1 MGRVIAVQGASGAHD
16 VPGLSDLE
24 GEAVLRFAHGG
35 EELRE
40 ALRDAEVLLGWN
52 FRAKAL
58 REAWADARR
67 LQWIHWGGAGVDA
80 LLFPE
85 LAASGVTVTN
95 SRGVFDRPM
104 AEYVLG
110 LIIAFTKHFPETW
123 SLQAAKQ
130 WRHRLTDSIQGK
142 KVLVVGA
149 GSIGRTIARLC
160 SDAGMRVSGVG
171 RSARAEDPD
180 FGRVHAC
187 ESLGEALPEADFVVV
202 AAPLTTQTRGLFST
216 EQFRLM
222 KSSARIVNV
231 GRGAIIDEKALTA
244 ALEAKEIAGAA
255 LDVFEEEPL
264 PEESPLWSMPNVMVS
279 PHMSG
284 DFYAYADALA
294 EVFLEN
300 YRRYCA
306 GERLLNLIDKKLGF
320 VSSDSE
326 SPLRRTG

>member
-1 MGRVIAVQGASGAHD
+1 MARIIAVQGATGVQD

-24 GEAVLRFAHGG
+24 GEAVLRFAQSG
-35 EELRE
+35 EGLRE
-40 ALRDAEVLLGWN
+40 ALHDAEILLGWN

-58 REAWADARR
+58 REAWAHSGR
-67 LQWIHWGGAGVDA
+67 LRWIHWGGAGVDA

-85 LAASGVTVTN
+85 LAESGVTVTN

-110 LIIAFTKHFPETW
+110 LIISFTKHFHETW
-123 SLQAAKQ
+123 TLQAAKQ
-130 WRHRLTDSIQGK
+130 WQHRLTDTIAGK
-142 KVLVVGA
+142 KVLIVGA

-160 SDAGMRVSGVG
+160 SATGMQVTGVG
-171 RSARAEDPD
+171 RRARTGDPD

-187 ESLGEALPEADFVVV
+187 EFLNEALPESDFVVI
-202 AAPLTTQTRGLFST
+202 AAPLTTQTRGLFSN
-216 EQFRLM
+216 EQFSLM
-222 KSSARIVNV
+222 KPTARIVNV
-231 GRGAIIDEKALTA
+231 GRGAIIDEEALTA
-244 ALEAKEIAGAA
+244 ALGANEIAGAA

-264 PEESPLWSMPNVMVS
+264 PAGSPLWSMPNVIVS

-284 DFYAYADALA
+284 DFCAYAGALA

-300 YRRYCA
+300 YRRYCK

-320 VSSDSE
+320 VSSD
-326 SPLRRTG
+326 P